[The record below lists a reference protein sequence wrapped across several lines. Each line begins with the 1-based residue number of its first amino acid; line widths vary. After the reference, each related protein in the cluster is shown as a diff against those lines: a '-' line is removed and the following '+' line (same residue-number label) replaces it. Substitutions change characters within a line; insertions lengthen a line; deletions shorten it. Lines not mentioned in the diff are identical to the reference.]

1 MEGTRVSGKVNDSK
15 SQADKKPFLKPEYDS
30 TDRLTLWRRLNP
42 AYKLDQC
49 RLTRPLF
56 ETIKANEAEF
66 SPECTFDK
74 FQNFC
79 QRMRNQETGTS
90 ASGNKNGLGKRTRN

>member
-1 MEGTRVSGKVNDSK
+1 MEATRVSGKVNDSK